1 MKPELDTAL
10 TRNKF
15 ARDWKVLRK
24 NLEDLGLPVEV
35 SEDSFSTSVP
45 LARSIL
51 MQVRESRPKPETL
64 LRCDEASF
72 QKHVSNVFDALGHHS
87 RVALSHWL
95 HVGALRCPSVA
106 LESKLIEVLHFDGDT
121 VIGCDDDQRFVF
133 AFDFDPDYAAGQ
145 EYEVLLGQWVK

>member
-1 MKPELDTAL
+1 MKPEFDIAL
-10 TRNKF
+10 ARNKF
-15 ARDWKVLRK
+15 TRDWKVLRN

-51 MQVRESRPKPETL
+51 AQARESRLKPEIL
-64 LRCDEASF
+64 LRCDAASF
-72 QKHVSNVFDALGHHS
+72 QEHVSKVFDALGRYS

-106 LESKLIEVLHFDGDT
+106 LESKLVKVLHFDGDT
-121 VIGCDDDQRFVF
+121 VIGCDDDQRFIFV
-133 AFDFDPDYAAGQ
+133 FDFDRDYAAGQ
-145 EYEVLLGQWVK
+145 EYEILLGRWVK